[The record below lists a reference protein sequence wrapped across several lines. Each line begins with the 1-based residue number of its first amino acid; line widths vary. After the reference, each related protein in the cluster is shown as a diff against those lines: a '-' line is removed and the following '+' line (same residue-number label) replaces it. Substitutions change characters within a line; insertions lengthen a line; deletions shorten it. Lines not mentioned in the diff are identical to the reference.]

1 MCGGICDVVEF
12 VTSTCTVVLLIS
24 KIMTSW
30 RVRSLLLLL
39 AHMRGPFSASE
50 EEEGSSPTPYDGWQ
64 VSAVVNHSAWL
75 YRAAF
80 FLICEPCAKMPG
92 TPKRHWTQAV
102 ANNSLEVRIRQL
114 DSFFATAE
122 ALYKLQ
128 ICTITEICQSTEKLI
143 YLTMIIWLR
152 KTMKHWPSEPLKIIA
167 QFSTQNLT
175 ENLTKFG
182 SGTDLKVYLKTNILV
197 QVETS

>member
-39 AHMRGPFSASE
+39 AHMRGPFSAS
-50 EEEGSSPTPYDGWQ
+50 SSPTPYDGWQ

>member
-1 MCGGICDVVEF
+1 
-12 VTSTCTVVLLIS
+12 
-24 KIMTSW
+24 MTSW

-50 EEEGSSPTPYDGWQ
+50 EEGSSSPTPYDGWQ

-182 SGTDLKVYLKTNILV
+182 SGTDLKVYLKTNTLV
-197 QVETS
+197 QVGNWVLK

>member
-1 MCGGICDVVEF
+1 
-12 VTSTCTVVLLIS
+12 
-24 KIMTSW
+24 MTSW
-30 RVRSLLLLL
+30 RVRSLLL
-39 AHMRGPFSASE
+39 AHVKGPLSYSIWWLT
-50 EEEGSSPTPYDGWQ
+50 GLSCCTKPSSRHRP
-64 VSAVVNHSAWL
+64 AWL
-75 YRAAF
+75 CAAF
-80 FLICEPCAKMPG
+80 FLICECAKMPG